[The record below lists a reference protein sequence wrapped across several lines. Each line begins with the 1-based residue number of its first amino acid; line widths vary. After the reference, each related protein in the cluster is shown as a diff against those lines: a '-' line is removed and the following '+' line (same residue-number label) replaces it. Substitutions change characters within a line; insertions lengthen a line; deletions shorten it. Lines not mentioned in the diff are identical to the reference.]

1 MTALGDG
8 ASDND
13 EGTQGLNDTQNSLAT
28 HKETDYASDRESA
41 LGRCLFE
48 EGCQLPEFLAGE
60 IQVWDHKDAFH
71 SKGRDPNWWWE
82 RARMEIVR
90 QCMKGIMSRHMNI
103 LEIGAGFGDMTSML
117 SSFGSVKAIEPY
129 SDAVSYLQNS
139 LKVEAY
145 HGTFESFAETGRYDL
160 VTCFDALEHIEDDGK
175 ALSKMEALLNDKG
188 FPILTVPAYMF
199 LWNRHDDINHHYRRY
214 GRKELI
220 GKLPRSLVIRKASYF
235 NTLLFPMAIL
245 DRLVLA
251 RNRKSYLLDPNRSV
265 NAILYRVF
273 SMERS
278 ILRLTNLPF
287 GASILLIAE
296 KREPH

>member
-1 MTALGDG
+1 
-8 ASDND
+8 
-13 EGTQGLNDTQNSLAT
+13 
-28 HKETDYASDRESA
+28 
-41 LGRCLFE
+41 
-48 EGCQLPEFLAGE
+48 
-60 IQVWDHKDAFH
+60 
-71 SKGRDPNWWWE
+71 
-82 RARMEIVR
+82 MEIVH
-90 QCMKGIMSRHMNI
+90 QCMKRVLSRNMNI
-103 LEIGAGFGDMTSML
+103 LEIGAGFGGMTRML

-129 SDAVSYLQNS
+129 SDAALYLSNE
-139 LKVEAY
+139 LGIETH
-145 HGTFESFAETGRYDL
+145 HGTLESFAGTERFDV
-160 VTCFDALEHIEDDGK
+160 VTCFDALEHIEDDGR

-188 FPILTVPAYMF
+188 FLILTVPAYMF
-199 LWNRHDDINHHYRRY
+199 LWNRHDEINHHYRRY

-251 RNRKSYLLDPNRSV
+251 RNRKSYSLDPNRSV

-287 GASILLIAE
+287 GVSILLIAE
-296 KREPH
+296 KRETP